1 MCGIAGVYS
10 YGNIDLETRVRKSLV
25 SLESR
30 GPDSNGF
37 FVHGNV
43 ALGHTRLSIIDTSEA
58 GSQPFFDASR
68 NYVLVFNGEFYNHND
83 FRKELSDD
91 GVTFCSK
98 SDTEVLLYLL
108 IKYKEKAIEKINGCF
123 AFAFYDISRNECIV
137 ARDRMGINPVVL
149 YCDDKMIMF
158 ASEMKALLAMGIP
171 RRIDDVALK
180 TYFQLNYIPTNQ
192 GIFKNTRKLQPGN
205 FLKIT
210 STGIEEYSY
219 YRIPDGCK
227 NHISDDY
234 ETAKKRLREL
244 LTESVHRRLLA
255 DVPLGCFLSG
265 GIDSSIVTG
274 IASQFTRNLNTFS
287 VGFSDNKYFDET
299 DCAEIIAKRF
309 NTNHT
314 SFKISSEDLLNNMSH
329 TLDYIDEPFAD
340 SSALAVDILSKL
352 TRTKVTVALSGDGAD
367 ELFSGYNKHSAHL
380 RVMNAGLKEKMV
392 AGFAPLWRVLPK
404 SRNSKLTNTFRQLER
419 FAEGYNLPD
428 AERYWRWACIGD
440 DKYTSRLLKSR
451 VNQNDFD
458 DRKHF
463 YLGGNFSDMNGVLD
477 ADMHLVLQGD
487 MLTKVD
493 LMSMANSLEV
503 RVPFLDHTVVDYVS
517 CLPSSYKIDAHSR
530 KKILRETFADFFP
543 PELLS
548 RRKHGFEV
556 PLLKWFNN
564 ELWSMIDTDLLS
576 RKFVDAQGIFNYEEI
591 EYQKGRLRSNNV
603 GDATA
608 KIWALLVFQW
618 WWKNNIENQAT
629 F

>member
-10 YGNIDLETRVRKSLV
+10 FRNQDLEAKIKGAVA

-43 ALGHTRLSIIDTSEA
+43 ALGHTRLSIIDTSDA
-58 GSQPFFDASR
+58 GAQPFFDASR
-68 NYVLVFNGEFYNHND
+68 NYALVFNGEFYNHND
-83 FRKELSDD
+83 FRKELLDD
-91 GVTFCSK
+91 GVKFCSK
-98 SDTEVLLYLL
+98 SDTEILLYLL
-108 IKYKEKAIEKINGCF
+108 IKYREEAISKLNGCF
-123 AFAFYDISRNECIV
+123 AFAFYDIARNECIV

-149 YCDDKMIMF
+149 YCDDEKIMF
-158 ASEMKALLAMGIP
+158 ASEMKALVAMGMP
-171 RRIDDVALK
+171 RQIDDVALK

-192 GIFKNTRKLQPGN
+192 GIFKDTCKLQPGC
-205 FLKIT
+205 FMKIT
-210 STGIEEYSY
+210 PSGAEEHSY
-219 YRIPDGCK
+219 YRIPNACE
-227 NHISDDY
+227 NRITDDY
-234 ETAKKRLREL
+234 DAAKKRLREL
-244 LTESVHRRLLA
+244 LTESVQRRLIA

-274 IASQFTRNLNTFS
+274 IASEFTQHLNTFS

-314 SFKISSEDLLNNMSH
+314 SFKISSEDLLNNISH

-380 RVMNAGLKEKMV
+380 RVMNAGLKEKTV
-392 AGFAPLWRVLPK
+392 AAFAPVWRILPK
-404 SRNSKLTNTFRQLER
+404 SRNSKITNTFRQLER
-419 FAEGYNLPD
+419 FADGYNLSD
-428 AERYWRWACIGD
+428 AERYWRWASIGD
-440 DKYTSRLLKSR
+440 DAYTSSLLKTQPDR
-451 VNQNDFD
+451 NDFD
-458 DRKHF
+458 ERKRF
-463 YLGGNFSDMNGVLD
+463 YLGGDFSDMNGVLD

-543 PELLS
+543 PELLA
-548 RRKHGFEV
+548 RKKHGFEV

-564 ELWSMIDTDLLS
+564 ELWTLIDEDLLS
-576 RKFVDAQGIFNYEEI
+576 RDFVEAQGIFNYEEI
-591 EYQKGRLRSNNV
+591 ERQKRRLKGNNV

-608 KIWALLVFQW
+608 KVWALLVFQW
-618 WWKNNIENQAT
+618 WWKHFFASQAT
-629 F
+629 M

>member
-1 MCGIAGVYS
+1 MCGIAGIYS
-10 YGNIDLETRVRKSLV
+10 FGNIDLEQKVKAAV
-25 SLESR
+25 ESLESR

-37 FVHGNV
+37 YVQGNV
-43 ALGHTRLSIIDTSEA
+43 ALGHTRLSIIDTSDA

-68 NYVLVFNGEFYNHND
+68 NFVLVFNGEFYNHND
-83 FRKELSDD
+83 FRKELLDE
-91 GVTFCSK
+91 GVKFCSK

-108 IKYKEKAIEKINGCF
+108 IKYREEAIEKLNGCF
-123 AFAFYDISRNECIV
+123 AFAFYDIARNECIV
-137 ARDRMGINPVVL
+137 ARDRMGINPVVV
-149 YCDDKMIMF
+149 YSDAEKIMF
-158 ASEMKALLAMGIP
+158 ASEMKALIAMGIP
-171 RRIDDVALK
+171 KQIDNEALK

-192 GIFKNTRKLQPGN
+192 GIFKNTRKLQPGS

-210 STGIEEYSY
+210 SSGIEEHSY
-219 YRIPDGCK
+219 YQIP
-227 NHISDDY
+227 NYQSSPISDDY
-234 ETAKKRLREL
+234 QTAQKRLREL
-244 LTESVHRRLLA
+244 LTESVQRRLIA

-274 IASQFTRNLNTFS
+274 IASQLTPHLNTFS

-314 SFKISSEDLLNNMSH
+314 AFKISSADLFNNISH

-367 ELFSGYNKHSAHL
+367 ELFSGYNKHLAHL
-380 RVMNAGLKEKMV
+380 RIMNAGIKEKSV
-392 AGFAPLWRVLPK
+392 AAFEPLWKILPK
-404 SRNSKLTNTFRQLER
+404 SRNSKITNTFRQLER
-419 FAEGYNLPD
+419 FAKGYNLSD
-428 AERYWRWACIGD
+428 AERYWRWASIGD
-440 DKYTSRLLKSR
+440 DEYTSNLLKAT
-451 VNQNDFD
+451 VNQDVFE
-458 DRKHF
+458 KCKQF
-463 YLGGNFSDMNGVLD
+463 YLSGDFTNMNGVLD

-503 RVPFLDHTVVDYVS
+503 RVPFLDHTVVNYVS
-517 CLPSSYKIDAHSR
+517 CLPSSYKIDANNR

-543 PELLS
+543 PELLN
-548 RRKHGFEV
+548 RKKHGFEV

-564 ELWSMIDTDLLS
+564 ELHDIIENDLLS
-576 RKFVDAQGIFNYEEI
+576 KEFVESQGIFNYSEI
-591 EYQKGRLRSNNV
+591 DRLKKQLSSNNV

-608 KIWALLVFQW
+608 KIWALIVFQW
-618 WWKNNIENQAT
+618 WWKRT
-629 F
+629 M